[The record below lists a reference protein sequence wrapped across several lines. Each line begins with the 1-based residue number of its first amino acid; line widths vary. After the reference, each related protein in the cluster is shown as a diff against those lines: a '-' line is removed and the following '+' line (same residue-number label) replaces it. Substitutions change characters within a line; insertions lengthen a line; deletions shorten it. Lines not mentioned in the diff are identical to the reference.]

1 MTCEVIS
8 EPQAAAS
15 LRDHGFCRCQWRTWQ
30 RPSTAVLGGA
40 KRLLMA
46 FHMFSVSLFH
56 IPTAPN
62 TETETFFG
70 WSCLT
75 WALFTPSQ
83 KVFGALGHVFK
94 QQLLLLGDFD
104 CFG

>member
-15 LRDHGFCRCQWRTWQ
+15 LRDHGFCTWQ

-75 WALFTPSQ
+75 WALFTPERRTYNWSTIGIM
-83 KVFGALGHVFK
+83 KPDEITIVLG
-94 QQLLLLGDFD
+94 
-104 CFG
+104 